1 LPGRFARARRGDAGR
16 GRPLRRPARL
26 SGRGRGRFF
35 GRAREIAALATRIRD
50 TPLMAAVG
58 PSGIGK
64 SSLIRAGV
72 VPALKTS
79 GEKWDSLV
87 VRPGRDPMTALAGL
101 LAPLVGSSP
110 TPVDD
115 LGAQKEL
122 AKRLSTEPGYLGSAL
137 RSISR
142 KSDSAS
148 CCSSISSGALHAGTD
163 PATGARS
170 RRRSRARPTTPRRRC
185 AWCCPFRSDFLGR
198 AAEDPHFMNELG
210 KGLFFLGP
218 PTADGLR
225 ER

>member
-1 LPGRFARARRGDAGR
+1 
-16 GRPLRRPARL
+16 
-26 SGRGRGRFF
+26 
-35 GRAREIAALATRIRD
+35 
-50 TPLMAAVG
+50 MAAVG

-122 AKRLSTEPGYLGSAL
+122 AKRLLTEPGYLGSAL

-142 KSDSAS
+142 KSGQRILLFIDQFEE
-148 CCSSISSGALHAGTD
+148 LYTLGTD
-163 PATGARS
+163 PADRRAFTAALAGAADDATSPVRVVLS
-170 RRRSRARPTTPRRRC
+170 I
-185 AWCCPFRSDFLGR
+185 RSDFLGR
-198 AAEDPHFMNELG
+198 AAAGSALHE
-210 KGLFFLGP
+210 
-218 PTADGLR
+218 
-225 ER
+225 